1 MNMMKKTIAIISMLL
16 AGSLAFAQEYRT
28 PVSAQKIH
36 LVMHNCQISIE
47 GHQGNELVVN
57 TQDYEA
63 PPKRAQGLRPLYSS
77 GTDNSGLGLSIS
89 EEGDELTITKV
100 GRSDANYAFK
110 VPKNIALVVEEVNYA
125 GDDMIFRNL
134 SGDLEIRTTSSD
146 VVMEGVTGPVVANSV
161 SGNIEI
167 VFSTVNQQKPC
178 AITVVSGDADITLP
192 AQTPANLKLASVSG
206 EVYTNFDIS
215 LKGDEENQGLKR
227 LGMGRPIEGTI
238 NNGGVALQVKT
249 VSGNIFLRKAE

>member
-1 MNMMKKTIAIISMLL
+1 MTW
-16 AGSLAFAQEYRT
+16 
-28 PVSAQKIH
+28 
-36 LVMHNCQISIE
+36 C
-47 GHQGNELVVN
+47 
-57 TQDYEA
+57 
-63 PPKRAQGLRPLYSS
+63 
-77 GTDNSGLGLSIS
+77 
-89 EEGDELTITKV
+89 
-100 GRSDANYAFK
+100 
-110 VPKNIALVVEEVNYA
+110 
-125 GDDMIFRNL
+125 FRNL

-146 VVMEGVTGPVVANSV
+146 VILEGVTGPVVANSV

-215 LKGDEENQGLKR
+215 LKGDEENQGLRR

-238 NNGGVALQVKT
+238 NKGGVALQVKT
-249 VSGNIFLRKAE
+249 VSGDIFLRKAE